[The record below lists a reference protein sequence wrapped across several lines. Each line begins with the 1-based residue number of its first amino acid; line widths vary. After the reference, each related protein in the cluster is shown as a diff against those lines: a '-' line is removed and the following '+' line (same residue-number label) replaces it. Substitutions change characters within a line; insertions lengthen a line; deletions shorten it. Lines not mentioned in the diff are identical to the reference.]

1 MIKRAIRSLGRL
13 LGVEI
18 VRVKAESRAS
28 HNPRTPP
35 TVPDRERVE
44 YMISANF
51 KTYKWLIE
59 QAAGGLVPQT
69 TRDILVSIVMPA
81 WNRRDIIQRAIK
93 SALSQCYQNWELI
106 IVDDGSTD
114 GTREALERYLM
125 DPRLRYIYQDHRNI
139 AAARNKGLA
148 IAQGE
153 IITYLDTDV
162 VWFPGYLSNIVAAFA
177 EDEELEAV
185 YAAQLVEDAKES
197 FSYVRYEEFDY
208 DKLCQENYIDLNVF
222 AHRRLLS
229 EREGGFDEKLD
240 RLIDWDLILRYT
252 KHGKVR
258 RLPALGG
265 IYTYGRSD
273 QVSKTRSLQRNSYLI
288 ESKRIRHAG
297 KPLKALYAL
306 WEYPQLS
313 ESYIRTEIRAVRQLG
328 VEVEVWSEEDVA
340 APFESEVPVHRGSLT
355 EAIVRFKPD
364 VVHTHWLHMV
374 EKFSQ
379 QVKRA
384 GLPLTVRGHG
394 FEFTTE
400 IVAKLD
406 KETIVRGIY
415 LFPHHA
421 ERCRSSSGK
430 VRAMQVAFDSDLY
443 YPCEEKDRRTV
454 MRTGCALPTKDYETF
469 FRTAQLCPDHHFLLV
484 VCHGLLV
491 EEYLNEVIRESKK
504 FGDLVE
510 IKVDVQHEEMSELMR
525 RAGIYLH
532 TTDPNEPFGMP
543 ISISEAMATG
553 SYIIG
558 RQLPASASYIGEAGK
573 LYRTPEEAAELIR
586 ETRQW
591 ADGEWR
597 QAYVCSVDRAYRNFA
612 HTKVVGPMV
621 EHWRGLMG

>member
-1 MIKRAIRSLGRL
+1 MRFEKQLRSLARG
-13 LGVEI
+13 I
-18 VRVKAESRAS
+18 VPSR
-28 HNPRTPP
+28 H
-35 TVPDRERVE
+35 REKFKKSLRRITGSGGDLE
-44 YMISANF
+44 DQNATLISANF

-59 QAAGGLVPQT
+59 QAAGGVVPQT
-69 TRDILVSIVMPA
+69 AGDILVSIVMPT

-93 SALSQCYQNWELI
+93 SALSQYYQNWGLI

-114 GTREALERYLM
+114 GTREAIERHLI
-125 DPRLRYIYQDHRNI
+125 DPRLRYIYQDHRNA

-148 IAQGE
+148 NAQGE

-162 VWFPGYLSNIVAAFA
+162 IWFPGYLSNIVAAFA

-185 YAAQLVEDAKES
+185 YTAQLIDDAEKS
-197 FSYVRYEEFDY
+197 FCYVRFEEFDY
-208 DKLCQENYIDLNVF
+208 DKLCEENYIDLNVF

-252 KHGKVR
+252 RHGKVR

-273 QVSKTRSLQRNSYLI
+273 QITKTRSLQPSSYLI
-288 ESKRIRHAG
+288 ESKRIRHAD

-306 WEYPQLS
+306 WVYPQLS

-328 VEVEVWSEEDVA
+328 VEVEVWSEKDVA
-340 APFESEVPVHRGSLT
+340 SPFESEVPVHRGSLT

-364 VVHTHWLHMV
+364 IVHTHWLHMA
-374 EKFSQ
+374 ERLSQ
-379 QVKRA
+379 PLKRA

-406 KETIVRGIY
+406 KETIVQRVY
-415 LFPHHA
+415 VFPHHA

-430 VRAMQVAFDSDLY
+430 VRAMQVAFDTELY
-443 YPCEEKDRRTV
+443 YPCEEKDHRTV

-484 VCHGLLV
+484 VCRGCLV
-491 EEYLNEVIRESKK
+491 EDYLDEVIRKSKK

-510 IKVDVQHEEMSELMR
+510 IKVGVQHEEMSELMR

-532 TTDPNEPFGMP
+532 TADPNEPFGMP

-553 SYIIG
+553 SYIVG
-558 RQLPASASYIGEAGK
+558 RQLPGSASYIGETGK
-573 LYRTPEEAAELIR
+573 LYRTPEEAAEVIR
-586 ETRQW
+586 ETCQW
-591 ADGEWR
+591 TDGDWR
-597 QAYVCSVDRAYRNFA
+597 QAYVRSIDRAYSNFA
-612 HTKVVGPMV
+612 HKKVIEPLV
-621 EHWRGLMG
+621 EDWRGLRG